1 MQQRNSDI
9 IDVCAGRSGVDQSA
23 HRLESVIGVNVLLRI
38 ECGDPALYRA

>member
-9 IDVCAGRSGVDQSA
+9 IDVCTGRPCDDQST
-23 HRLESVIGVNVLLRI
+23 HRLESVIGVIVFLRI

>member
-9 IDVCAGRSGVDQSA
+9 IDVCAGRSSVDQSA
-23 HRLESVIGVNVLLRI
+23 HRLESVIGVIVLLRI